1 MLTEQI
7 QYLEKKL
14 QDNPESILFARLADS
29 YLKAERIDDAL
40 RVCEEGVR
48 KHPHYVTGHL
58 ILGKCYLAK
67 RLYDQAERE
76 FKRVLL
82 FDPKHLSAH
91 KHIGDLMK
99 KIGWENTYE
108 MSYRRIAKIDPLNE
122 DVRAVLRE
130 IEREK
135 KKPEEHIPSEQRMK
149 EISRPEKPQVK
160 EEVEQKPT
168 EEEKKFSYILDD
180 IFKDEVIDETKT
192 PIPGPERSEEI
203 PIERPKEEIPQRPS
217 SGREPIVT
225 PTLGEIYAAQGHF
238 DKAIRVYEML
248 MSKNPDNETYRQRIE
263 ELRRKL
269 EEARGE

>member
-1 MLTEQI
+1 MSTEEI
-7 QYLEKKL
+7 KYLEKKL
-14 QDNPESILFARLADS
+14 QDNPQSILFARLADS

-48 KHPHYVTGHL
+48 RYPHYVTGHL

-67 RLYDQAERE
+67 GLYDQAEKE

-108 MSYRRIAKIDPLNE
+108 MSYRRIARIDPLDEN
-122 DVRAVLRE
+122 VRAVLRE
-130 IEREK
+130 IESEK
-135 KKPEEHIPSEQRMK
+135 KKAEEHTPLEQRMEEK
-149 EISRPEKPQVK
+149 EVPGPEKP
-160 EEVEQKPT
+160 EVEEKPS

-180 IFKDEVIDETKT
+180 IFKDEIIDESKPPT
-192 PIPGPERSEEI
+192 PTPEKSDEIRIERPEEEI
-203 PIERPKEEIPQRPS
+203 PSKPS
-217 SGREPIVT
+217 PDREPIVT

-238 DKAIRVYEML
+238 DKAIRVYEIL
-248 MSKNPDNETYRQRIE
+248 ISKNPDNETYRQRIE

-269 EEARGE
+269 EEAEGE